1 MEKLYRMIYP
11 MRVVL
16 VSASAEGKDNIMT
29 AAWCFPLSMDPPMF
43 GVSMTRKKY
52 TYELIQK
59 SKKFAINI
67 PGEDLKEQTI
77 ICGRNSGRDMDKFKE
92 ANFTKEEGKTGTALI
107 KECLSSIECEFVDE
121 FEAGDHVTVVGKAVD
136 VVKRK
141 EGKGLYHLGGDELLS
156 I

>member
-16 VSASAEGKDNIMT
+16 VSAGAEGKDNIMT

-43 GVSMTRKKY
+43 GISMTRKKF

-67 PGEDLKEQTI
+67 PGEDLKEETI
-77 ICGRNSGRDMDKFKE
+77 FCGRNSGRDVDKFSKL
-92 ANFTKEEGKTGTALI
+92 TKEEGKTGTPLV

-121 FEAGDHVTVVGKAVD
+121 LETGDHVMIIGKAVN

-156 I
+156 V

>member
-43 GVSMTRKKY
+43 GISMTRKKF

-67 PGEDLKEQTI
+67 PGDDLREETI
-77 ICGRNSGRDMDKFKE
+77 FCGRNSGRDVNKFEKL
-92 ANFTKEEGKTGTALI
+92 TKEEGKTGTVLV
-107 KECLSSIECEFVDE
+107 KECLSSIECEYVDE
-121 FEAGDHVTVVGKAVD
+121 FETGDHVTVVGKAVN

-156 I
+156 V

>member
-16 VSASAEGKDNIMT
+16 VSTGAEGKDTIMT

-43 GVSMTRKKY
+43 GVSMTRKKF

-67 PGEDLKEQTI
+67 PGEELKKETLF
-77 ICGRNSGRDMDKFKE
+77 CGRNSGRDVNKFEKL
-92 ANFTKEEGKTGTALI
+92 TKEEGKTGTPLV
-107 KECLSSIECEFVDE
+107 KECLSSIECELVDE
-121 FEAGDHVTVVGKAVD
+121 LETGDHVMIIGKAVN

-141 EGKGLYHLGGDELLS
+141 EGKGLYHLGGDEL
-156 I
+156 IFV